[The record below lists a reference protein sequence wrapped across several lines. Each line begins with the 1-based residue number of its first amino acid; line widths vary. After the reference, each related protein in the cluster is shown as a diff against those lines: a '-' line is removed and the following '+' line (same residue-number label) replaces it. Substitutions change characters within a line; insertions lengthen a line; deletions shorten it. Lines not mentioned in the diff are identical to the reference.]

1 MADNPLL
8 KDQLGPAAVR
18 QLAARLQTAWP
29 VFDQQGFINQACH
42 QLESLELKA
51 RVSHIINTLAV
62 FLPAGFCETA
72 RILDRVASDWP
83 FEPERN
89 WSSYA
94 AWPLIDYV
102 SVYGL
107 DYPQRSFDLLEKMTP
122 LFTAEFAIRPF
133 LDRHFALTHQQLLRW
148 TQHDSEHVRRLA
160 TEGIRPRLPWAR
172 QIRALRDD
180 PAAIWPILEQLKT
193 DPSLYVRRSVANNL
207 NDISKDHPQAVLTIC
222 RQWQQ
227 GSDEKTDWIIRHGL
241 RTLVKTGHP
250 EVYALLGFSEQPALK
265 RADLRLAES
274 AITVG
279 GALDLTLTIETE
291 NNARLVVDYR
301 IGFVRADGKPG
312 WKVFKWKNIE
322 TQARRTLTLH
332 KSHAFKPL
340 ATRQYYPGRHQIECL
355 LNGRV
360 VAKAAFFLELA

>member
-1 MADNPLL
+1 MAETALL
-8 KDQLGPAAVR
+8 KDQLGPAAVG
-18 QLAARLQTAWP
+18 QLAERLKAAWP
-29 VFDQQGFINQACH
+29 DFDQQAFIKQVC
-42 QLESLELKA
+42 QDLEILELKA
-51 RVSHIINTLAV
+51 RVKHIVAV
-62 FLPAGFCETA
+62 LSAFLPAGFCETA
-72 RILDRVASDWP
+72 RILERVAGDWP
-83 FEPERN
+83 FDPERN
-89 WSSYA
+89 WNSYA

-107 DYPQRSFDLLEKMTP
+107 DYPQRSFALLEKMTP

-133 LDRHFALTHQQLLRW
+133 LDRHFDLTHQQLRRW
-148 TQHDSEHVRRLA
+148 TQHDDEHVRRLA

-172 QIRALRDD
+172 QIKALRDD
-180 PAAIWPILEQLKT
+180 PAAIWPILEQLKA

-207 NDISKDHPQAVLTIC
+207 NDISKDHPQAVLATC

-227 GSDEKTDWIIRHGL
+227 GKDEKTDWVMRHGL

-250 EVYALLGFSEQPALK
+250 GVYALLGFSEQPVLK
-265 RADLRLAES
+265 RTDLRLADS
-274 AITVG
+274 AINVG
-279 GALDLTLTIETE
+279 GALDLALTIETE
-291 NNARLVVDYR
+291 SNERLVVDYR

-355 LNGRV
+355 INGRV
-360 VAKAAFFLELA
+360 VAKAAFFLKLA